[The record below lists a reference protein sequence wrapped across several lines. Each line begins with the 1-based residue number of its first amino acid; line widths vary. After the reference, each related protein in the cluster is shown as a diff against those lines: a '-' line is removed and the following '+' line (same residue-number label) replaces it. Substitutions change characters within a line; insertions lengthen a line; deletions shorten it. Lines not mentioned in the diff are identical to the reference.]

1 MAYRDRTHKGNRIFV
16 HKIPSMLE
24 YKSPSALEM
33 PDVTTYVVEDHDK
46 NGPFGAKEVGQG
58 PLLPIM
64 PAVANAVFDA
74 VGVRVDENPISFEK
88 VFAAL
93 QAKKEGKEPR
103 YGPSAGP
110 DGVPTVDWGESLKV
124 KTPWQGGDGT
134 AWNEPKREKRA
145 AK

>member
-1 MAYRDRTHKGNRIFV
+1 MAYRDRSHKGQRVFV

-33 PDVTTYVVEDHDK
+33 PAVVTYVVEDPDK
-46 NGPFGAKEVGQG
+46 NGPYGAKEVGQG

-74 VGVRVDENPISFEK
+74 VGVRVDEVPVTFEK

-93 QAKKEGKEPR
+93 ERQRKGQPGR
-103 YGPSAGP
+103 HGP
-110 DGVPTVDWGESLKV
+110 DDMPAVDFGESLKI

-134 AWNEPKREKRA
+134 AWNEPRREKKA
-145 AK
+145 AR

>member
-1 MAYRDRTHKGNRIFV
+1 MEEMAYRDRSHKGQRVFV
-16 HKIPSMLE
+16 HKIPSLLE
-24 YKSPSALEM
+24 YKSPSTLEM
-33 PDVTTYVVEDHDK
+33 PDITTYVVEDPDR

-74 VGVRVDENPISFEK
+74 VGVRVDEIPVSFEK

-93 QAKKEGKEPR
+93 EAKENGKPGR
-103 YGPSAGP
+103 YGPDS
-110 DGVPTVDWGESLKV
+110 VPPVDFGDSLKI

-134 AWNEPKREKRA
+134 AWNEPKRDKKA